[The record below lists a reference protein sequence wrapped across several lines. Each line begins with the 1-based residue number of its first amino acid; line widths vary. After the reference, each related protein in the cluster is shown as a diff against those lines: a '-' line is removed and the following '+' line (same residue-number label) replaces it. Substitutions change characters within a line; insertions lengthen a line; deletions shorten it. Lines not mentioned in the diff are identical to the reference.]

1 MAYHLVLR
9 GSYQDN
15 IQEQATQA
23 FQSRSLRKGAQYE
36 DEGIGGDDESPGLD
50 SCLPCL
56 MI

>member
-15 IQEQATQA
+15 IQELATQA
-23 FQSRSLRKGAQYE
+23 FQSQSLRKGAQYE